1 MTTKIIIVGGGQ
13 QAKILAEEILRLKKF
28 NLLGFLDLKSKKIK
42 RIIINKKKLIIFNKL
57 KITKN
62 LYLIIAIGNN
72 FIREKVKKKIEL
84 ANNNFKWL
92 TFVSPNSLV
101 SKNVKIGEGT
111 IIMRGSIINCNSK
124 IGDHCIVNTG
134 SIVEHDNIFE
144 NFSSIAPGAVTNGS
158 VHLGKR
164 SHIGSSSVVMN
175 KIKINNDVVI
185 GIGSVVLKNCISKS
199 IYFGNPAKFKRKR
212 NINENYI

>member
-1 MTTKIIIVGGGQ
+1 MRNKIIIVGAGQ
-13 QAKILAEEILRLKKF
+13 QAKILAEEILCLKKF
-28 NLLGFLDLKSKKIK
+28 NLLGFLNLQAKKID

-57 KITKN
+57 KKIKN

-84 ANNNFKWL
+84 SNNNFKWY
-92 TFVSPNSLV
+92 TFISPNSLI
-101 SKNVKIGEGT
+101 SENVRIGEGT
-111 IIMRGSIINCNSK
+111 IIMRGSIINFNTT
-124 IGDHCIVNTG
+124 IGDHCIINTG

-144 NFSSIAPGAVTNGS
+144 NFSSIAPGSVTNGN

-175 KIKINNDVVI
+175 KIKIKNDVIV
-185 GIGSVVLKNCISKS
+185 GIGSVVLKNCIPKS
-199 IYFGNPAKFKRKR
+199 IYFGNPAKLIRKR
-212 NINENYI
+212 NINENYF